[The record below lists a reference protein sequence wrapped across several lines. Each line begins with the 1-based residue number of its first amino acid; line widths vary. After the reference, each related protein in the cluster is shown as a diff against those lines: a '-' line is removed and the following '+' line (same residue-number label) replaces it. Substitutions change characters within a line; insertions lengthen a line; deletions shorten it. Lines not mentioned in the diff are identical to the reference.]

1 MTKKFL
7 LIICF
12 FFSLTNCGYSPI
24 YSQKTDSNFSITN
37 LEIDGNFQMKNII
50 ESRLNMSSV
59 RDSSK
64 KYELKINTF
73 YNSVSIVKDTKGT
86 TTDLKLVANLNYS
99 LMKSE
104 INTKNIKKSGSFSE
118 SIIIKKKENNYEQ
131 NNYERI
137 VIKNL
142 SEQLANKL
150 IFYLSNN

>member
-64 KYELKINTF
+64 KYELEINTF
-73 YNSVSIVKDTKGT
+73 YDRVSIVKDMKGT

-99 LMKSE
+99 LVKSE
-104 INTKNIKKSGSFSE
+104 INTMNLKENGSFSE

-137 VIKNL
+137 VIKSL

>member
-12 FFSLTNCGYSPI
+12 FFILTSCGYSPI
-24 YSQKTDSNFSITN
+24 YSQKTDTNFSITN
-37 LEIDGNFQMKNII
+37 LQIDGNFQMKNII
-50 ESRLNMSSV
+50 ESRLKISSV

>member
-50 ESRLNMSSV
+50 GSRLNISSV

-64 KYELKINTF
+64 KYELEINTF
-73 YNSVSIVKDTKGT
+73 YDRVSIVKDMKGT

-99 LMKSE
+99 LVKSE
-104 INTKNIKKSGSFSE
+104 INTMNLKENGSFSE

-137 VIKNL
+137 VIKSL

>member
-64 KYELKINTF
+64 KYELEINTF
-73 YNSVSIVKDTKGT
+73 YDRVSIVKDMKGT

-118 SIIIKKKENNYEQ
+118 SIIIQKKENNYEQ

>member
-24 YSQKTDSNFSITN
+24 YSQKTDTNFSITN
-37 LEIDGNFQMKNII
+37 LQIDGNFQMKNII
-50 ESRLNMSSV
+50 ESRLKISSV